1 MRILVVEDDI
11 PLAET
16 LAEVL
21 TDERYIVDIARDGEA
36 AWQQVTQVN
45 YDLIVLDIMLPKLDG
60 VSLCKRMRSNGYFQP
75 VLLLTA
81 LDTSRDKVKGLD
93 AGADDYLVKPIDL
106 LELFARLRALLRRS
120 QDAAPPILTWGDLR
134 LDPATYEVTYG
145 DRPLQLTPKEYSLL
159 ELFVRN
165 GRRVLSR
172 SEILE
177 YLWSLEEPPSE
188 ETVKAHIKS
197 LRRKFREIGAPDDPI
212 ETVHGFGYRLRTCE

>member
-21 TDERYIVDIARDGEA
+21 SDERYIVDIARDGEA

-45 YDLIVLDIMLPKLDG
+45 YDLIILDIMLPKLDG

-75 VLLLTA
+75 ILLLTA

-93 AGADDYLVKPIDL
+93 AGADDYLVKPVDL
-106 LELFARLRALLRRS
+106 SELFARLRALLRRS

-134 LDPATYEVTYG
+134 LDPTTYEVTYG

-172 SEILE
+172 GEILE

>member
-45 YDLIVLDIMLPKLDG
+45 YDLIILDIMLPKLDG

-75 VLLLTA
+75 ILLLTA
-81 LDTSRDKVKGLD
+81 LDTSRDKVKGFD
-93 AGADDYLVKPIDL
+93 AGADDYLVKPVDL
-106 LELFARLRALLRRS
+106 LEFFARLRALLRRS

-134 LDPATYEVTYG
+134 LDPATYEVIYG

-172 SEILE
+172 GEILQ

>member
-1 MRILVVEDDI
+1 MRILLVEDDI
-11 PLAET
+11 PFADT

-36 AWQQVTQVN
+36 AWQQVTRVN

-60 VSLCKRMRSNGYFQP
+60 VSLCKRMRSNGYLQP
-75 VLLLTA
+75 ILLLTA

-106 LELFARLRALLRRS
+106 LEFFARLRALLRRS

-134 LDPATYEVTYG
+134 LDPTTYEVTYG

-172 SEILE
+172 GEILQ

-197 LRRKFREIGAPDDPI
+197 LRRKFREIDAPDDPI
-212 ETVHGFGYRLRTCE
+212 ETVHGFGYRLKACE

>member
-165 GRRVLSR
+165 GRRVLNR
-172 SEILE
+172 GEILQ

>member
-1 MRILVVEDDI
+1 
-11 PLAET
+11 
-16 LAEVL
+16 
-21 TDERYIVDIARDGEA
+21 
-36 AWQQVTQVN
+36 
-45 YDLIVLDIMLPKLDG
+45 
-60 VSLCKRMRSNGYFQP
+60 
-75 VLLLTA
+75 
-81 LDTSRDKVKGLD
+81 VKGLD

-165 GRRVLSR
+165 GRRVLNR
-172 SEILE
+172 GEILQ